1 MPKRRSGLKRR
12 GLARKAKD
20 NRMAKIFAAKRKNK
34 AADAM
39 LLQGCALGKLDLM
52 GKALRNGAD
61 VNARSE
67 DGQSALALAAA
78 SGNLAGVALLCQTEG
93 TEIGALDGQGRNAL
107 MAAAEAGRVECF
119 EALLAR
125 IDPAGPDA
133 QGRDAMYYAL
143 LGAKSGT
150 PKEAQASAMIGMML
164 RRAPMPLEWG
174 KAGTSWEHARTQGSD
189 LLAGKLMS
197 LREKR
202 AIKGGL
208 PPAKPESG
216 SAKSL

>member
-1 MPKRRSGLKRR
+1 
-12 GLARKAKD
+12 
-20 NRMAKIFAAKRKNK
+20 MAKIFAAKRKNK

-61 VNARSE
+61 VNARCE
-67 DGQSALALAAA
+67 DGQSALTLAAS

-93 TEIGALDGQGRNAL
+93 TQIGALDGQGRNAL
-107 MAAAEAGRVECF
+107 MAAAEAGQAECF

-125 IDPAGPDA
+125 IDPAGQDA

-143 LGAKSGT
+143 LGAKSGSR
-150 PKEAQASAMIGMML
+150 KEALASAMIGMML

-174 KAGTSWEHARTQGSD
+174 KAGASWEHARRQGSD
-189 LLAGKLMS
+189 LLAGKLLA

-208 PPAKPESG
+208 PPALADSG
-216 SAKSL
+216 PAKSL